1 MDQNQTSERH
11 EIAVVGAG
19 PAGLTAALLLKARGF
34 DVALVGPRHAADPR
48 TTALLTGSVNVLD
61 AVGAWEAAARH
72 AAPMRTMRII
82 DATDRLIR
90 APEVAFEAGEI
101 GLEAFGYNIANDAL
115 NTVLGDAAQAA
126 GLTWIEAPVTDV
138 VLAGETITLTA
149 GDRAL
154 TARLA
159 VAADGARSFMREAAE
174 IGVRT
179 WDYPQHAF
187 VTIFGHSGPH
197 HDAST
202 EFHTPSGP
210 FTMVPLEARRS
221 SLVWVERAEE
231 VARIEALSD
240 GELSREIER
249 RSHRILGAVRVEAS
263 RGSIPLGGMVARKLA
278 ARRTVLV
285 AEAGHRFPPIGAQG
299 LNLGFRDIA
308 GLVEVLIAARRSAA
322 DLGGAGTLAA
332 YEKSRKADIES
343 RTLAVDLLNRSL
355 LSGFLPA
362 SAARGLG
369 LYAATRFGPL
379 RRFMMREGLTPSIGA
394 PRLSR
399 GLPLA

>member
-1 MDQNQTSERH
+1 MHEHDSDRSH

-19 PAGLTAALLLKARGF
+19 PAGLTAALLLKAQGF
-34 DVALVGPRHAADPR
+34 DTVLVGPRPGADPR
-48 TTALLTGSVNVLD
+48 TTALLTGSVNVLG
-61 AVGAWEAAARH
+61 AAGAWDRASAH
-72 AAPMRTMRII
+72 AAPMRTMRIV
-82 DATDRLIR
+82 DATRRLVR

-101 GLEAFGYNIANDAL
+101 GLEAFGFNIENDRLNEAL
-115 NTVLGDAAQAA
+115 LAAADAA
-126 GLTWIEAPVTDV
+126 GLEWVAEPVVGV
-138 VLAGETITLTA
+138 VDA
-149 GDRAL
+149 GDRIEL
-154 TARLA
+154 ETEGGRVRARLA
-159 VAADGARSFMREAAE
+159 VAADGARSFMREAAG

-187 VTIFGHSGPH
+187 VTIFGHTGPH

-210 FTMVPLEARRS
+210 FTVVPLEARRS
-221 SLVWVERAEE
+221 SLVWVEKPENLAW
-231 VARIEALSD
+231 IETLND

-249 RSHRILGAVRVEAS
+249 RSHRLLGKVTVEKVRGA
-263 RGSIPLGGMVARKLA
+263 IPLGGMVARKLA
-278 ARRTVLV
+278 AHRTVLV

-308 GLVEVLIAARRSAA
+308 GLVEILVAARRKGD
-322 DLGGAGTLAA
+322 DLGGAATLSA
-332 YEKSRKADIES
+332 YKRSRKADIES

-355 LSGFLPA
+355 LSEFLPA

-369 LYAATRFGPL
+369 LYAATRVGPL
-379 RRFMMREGLTPSIGA
+379 RRFMMREGLTPSLGA

-399 GLPLA
+399 GLPLG

>member
-1 MDQNQTSERH
+1 MDQNQSSDRH

-19 PAGLTAALLLKARGF
+19 PAGLTAALLLKAQGF
-34 DVALVGPRHAADPR
+34 DVVLIGPRHAADPR

-61 AVGAWEAAARH
+61 AAGAWDAARPN

-82 DATDRLIR
+82 DATNRLVR

-101 GLEAFGYNIANDAL
+101 GLEAFGFNIANEAL
-115 NTVLGDAAQAA
+115 NAALADSAAAA
-126 GLTWIEAPVTDV
+126 GLAWIEAPVTDV
-138 VLAGETITLTA
+138 VHAGETITLTA
-149 GDRAL
+149 GDRTLA
-154 TARLA
+154 ARLA
-159 VAADGARSFMREAAE
+159 VAADGARSFLREAVGIA
-174 IGVRT
+174 VRT

-187 VTIFGHSGPH
+187 VTAFGHSGSH
-197 HDAST
+197 HDTST

-210 FTMVPLEARRS
+210 FTVVPLESRRS

-231 VARIEALSD
+231 VARIETLSD
-240 GELSREIER
+240 RELSREIEQ
-249 RSHRILGAVRVEAS
+249 RSHRILGAVAVERP

-278 ARRTVLV
+278 DKRTVLV

-308 GLVEVLIAARRSAA
+308 GLVEVLIAARRNAA

-332 YEKSRKADIES
+332 YEKSRKTDIES

-369 LYAATRFGPL
+369 LYATTRFGPL

-399 GLPLA
+399 GLPLG

>member
-1 MDQNQTSERH
+1 MDEHDIPTRH
-11 EIAVVGAG
+11 EIVVVGAG
-19 PAGLTAALLLKARGF
+19 PAGLTAALLLKAQGF
-34 DVALVGPRHAADPR
+34 DVALVGPTHAADPR

-61 AVGAWEAAARH
+61 AAGAWDAAAPH
-72 AAPMRTMRII
+72 AAPMRTMRIV
-82 DATDRLIR
+82 DATNRLIR

-101 GLEAFGYNIANDAL
+101 GLEAFGFNIANNAL
-115 NTVLGDAAQAA
+115 NDSLGAAAEAA
-126 GLTWIEAPVTDV
+126 DLPWIQAPVTDV
-138 VLAGETITLTA
+138 VHGGEKITLVSGERTF
-149 GDRAL
+149 

-159 VAADGARSFMREAAE
+159 VAADGAHSFLREAAD
-174 IGVRT
+174 IGVRS

-197 HDAST
+197 HDTST

-210 FTMVPLEARRS
+210 FTVVPLEARRS

-231 VARIEALSD
+231 VARIETLSD
-240 GELSREIER
+240 RDLSREIER
-249 RSHRILGAVRVEAS
+249 RSHRILGAVSVEAS

-278 ARRTVLV
+278 ARRTVLI

-308 GLVEVLIAARRSAA
+308 GLVEVLVAARRSAA
-322 DLGGAGTLAA
+322 DLGGADTLSA
-332 YEKSRKADIES
+332 YEKSRKPDIES

-355 LSGFLPA
+355 LSDFLPA
-362 SAARGLG
+362 SAMRGVG

-379 RRFMMREGLTPSIGA
+379 RRFMMREGLTPSLGA

>member
-19 PAGLTAALLLKARGF
+19 PAGLTTALLLKAQGF
-34 DVALVGPRHAADPR
+34 DVVLVGPSHAADPR
-48 TTALLTGSVNVLD
+48 TTALLTGSVNVL
-61 AVGAWEAAARH
+61 GAAGTWDAAAPQ
-72 AAPMRTMRII
+72 AAPMRTMRIV
-82 DATDRLIR
+82 DATDRLVR

-101 GLEAFGYNIANDAL
+101 GLEAFGYNIANEAL
-115 NTVLGDAAQAA
+115 NSVLGDAAKAA
-126 GLTWIEAPVTDV
+126 ELPWIEAPVTDV
-138 VLAGETITLTA
+138 VHAGETITLTA
-149 GDRAL
+149 GDRTF

-174 IGVRT
+174 IDVRS

-231 VARIEALSD
+231 VARIGALSD
-240 GELSREIER
+240 RALSEEIER

-308 GLVEVLIAARRSAA
+308 GLVEVLIGARRAAA